1 MHLFI
6 GKNKSTGYL
15 ALRTII
21 GVLGMILPFLVL
33 IMAFGF
39 GKDLPQYWW
48 SSISA
53 TYYTNSRE
61 IFCGLMF
68 AVGLFLIT
76 YIGYE
81 KIDRI
86 VTTLSGISAFGI
98 AFFPCSLHTVTTEN
112 VGIFQLPQSVSV
124 VFHLGFAAAFFLLLA
139 FNSFFLFTKT
149 TKDDHGLRIFMTKEK
164 RTRNFIYR
172 TCGLIMFLA
181 MIADLILSIVINK
194 THNDNNAFE
203 QTPIA
208 IILESVMLLAFGF
221 SWLVKGEAIS
231 GFIDKIKSKR

>member
-1 MHLFI
+1 MHFFI
-6 GKNKSTGYL
+6 GKNNSSGYL

-39 GKDLPQYWW
+39 GKELPQFWW

-76 YIGYE
+76 YVGYE

-98 AFFPCSLHTVTTEN
+98 AFFPCSLHTVTTET

-124 VFHLGFAAAFFLLLA
+124 IFHLGFAAAFFLLLA
-139 FNSFFLFTKT
+139 FNSFFLFTRTNKNEGF
-149 TKDDHGLRIFMTKEK
+149 KNLITKEK
-164 RTRNFIYR
+164 RTRNFVYK
-172 TCGLIMFLA
+172 TCGLIMFIA
-181 MIADLILSIVINK
+181 MIADLILSIVINT
-194 THNDNNAFE
+194 THHDNTAFE

-208 IILESVMLLAFGF
+208 IILESIMLLAFGF

-231 GFIDKIKSKR
+231 GFIDKIKSQR